1 MFVIPIKDMNVA
13 RVLDPSLNGFRMNDK
28 LFRSLMSQLDDAHDC
43 RYFLLKGIE
52 ENSVELNFPALEN
65 LLTQKAQSTSSS
77 ETFLDALLG
86 AFNFEGTSCEKYL
99 SIAQFPLGVFKTEEQ
114 KLLVQRP
121 RNIWDIFNHCFLH
134 FYQFLVLKGHKI
146 ERSKIDAL
154 IKLSDRRYQPGI
166 HCSAKSVSCCLNNLL
181 IEVPSRKIF
190 LYQHDCHRSQQAK
203 ERFDSNLYRVV
214 SNLLA

>member
-1 MFVIPIKDMNVA
+1 MFVIPIKDMNIT

-28 LFRSLMSQLDDAHDC
+28 LFGSLMSQLEDTHDC
-43 RYFLLKGIE
+43 RYLLLKGIE
-52 ENSVELNFPALEN
+52 ENSVELSFPALEN
-65 LLTQKAQSTSSS
+65 LLAQKAQSTNSC

-86 AFNFEGTSCEKYL
+86 AFNFEGISCEKYL

-121 RNIWDIFNHCFLH
+121 RNVWDILSHCFLH
-134 FYQFLVLKGHKI
+134 FYQFLVVKGYKI
-146 ERSKIDAL
+146 ERNKIDAL
-154 IKLSDRRYQPGI
+154 IKLSDKRYQPGI
-166 HCSAKSVSCCLNNLL
+166 HYSAKLVSCCLNNLL

-190 LYQHDCHRSQQAK
+190 LYQHDCQRNKQTK
-203 ERFDSNLYRVV
+203 EKFDNNLYRVV